1 MRTLLSLS
9 GVFCLVCFLSLSF
22 FGGCAGTEDSET
34 ETPTA
39 DTTPI
44 VMSFVPVD
52 MQTVEELRLRAE
64 TIREQLWRGK
74 MGVPLDWD
82 KTADS
87 LLRAE
92 YARFL
97 LRKGRIAVPFN
108 WAQTEDLFVR
118 AEYERAMLLKQFGD
132 VPEVH
137 TIADYGKFARLTG
150 ASTVTRAEFIAFFAA
165 QYKLFPNEAN
175 RRAFEEARRG
185 PEVLLGGADLEQIRK
200 DSPEL
205 WAQHKRE
212 WLIREYGDIRQVH
225 IVADFMRKV
234 ELELPRTDDECRVLL
249 EALDHIKPL
258 PTVFTLDEY
267 YVLLEAEHQLKINQ
281 SGFRQHSLEKFRKAK
296 AEGIPFR
303 LIDWGDDAQ

>member
-1 MRTLLSLS
+1 MKNRLALS
-9 GVFCLVCFLSLSF
+9 GVFCLACFLSLSF

-34 ETPTA
+34 DTPTA
-39 DTTPI
+39 GTTPS
-44 VMSFVPVD
+44 VMPVVPVD
-52 MQTVEELRLRAE
+52 IQKVAELRLRAE
-64 TIREQLWRGK
+64 TIRAQLWQGK
-74 MGVPLDWD
+74 MGVPLDW
-82 KTADS
+82 KQTADP

-97 LRKGRIAVPFN
+97 LRKGRIAIPFN
-108 WAQTEDLFVR
+108 WVQTADLFVR
-118 AEYERAMLLKQFGD
+118 AEYERALLLKEFGD
-132 VPEVH
+132 IPAVH

-150 ASTVTRAEFIAFFAA
+150 ASTVTREEFIAFFAA

-175 RRAFEEARRG
+175 RRALEEARRR

-212 WLIREYGDIRQVH
+212 WLIREYGDIHQVH
-225 IVADFMRKV
+225 IVADFVRKV
-234 ELELPRTDDECRVLL
+234 ELELPRTDDECRVFL

-281 SGFRQHSLEKFRKAK
+281 SGFRQHSLKKFRKAK

-303 LIDWGDDAQ
+303 LIDWGDDPQ